1 MFTPDD
7 SREPVLYRKTPGGAG
22 TTRAHTGTRITQTG
36 KKTFAFIPSPTK
48 ILLTRRPVFPH
59 RASWGAP
66 SPIPECTPTFCACAL
81 GSIMG
86 DMVDGKTETTVAVS
100 PSKSPTSFFDKIEVL
115 NEKVA
120 GHENEIKI
128 VLQRLDALEAA
139 AAKTAEAE
147 RLRLIASEP
156 SECLKSVGIRTWEEA
171 CKVLTV
177 SCFCFTANTI
187 LLLGRNIG
195 ATMLLTG
202 LSADALPYVMVLVGA
217 FILVIMP
224 LTAYLVSQSSSNTVL
239 TGMTFVMI
247 GILTGFLFMFQTGVA
262 EEYPKIVYPMFF
274 VVEEVVD
281 SVLMVLFWQIGML
294 CFTKD
299 EAKRL
304 IGIVNMGAALANL
317 ANGVTVAVLIH
328 YFSAFAILPAQMVL
342 LLLQLIPN
350 FICRRWIP
358 DTETKHAES
367 KPIVNQGDG
376 AASSAASETRDDSA
390 WYMNPFTQLIGLW
403 QFATVL
409 TFSCIEFQYNATLA
423 HFLDANGI
431 AQVTANLASVAS
443 IGQTFVNLLITPFL
457 LQVAGTWAALL
468 VTPIA
473 YVAGEFG
480 IMTDQTVRM
489 VFICRSMDFIFRYT
503 VSDNTKQIL
512 YKSVPP
518 HQLID
523 ARAFTD
529 GSIKKL
535 APMLLGGILIVV
547 QGITGLGAYELVFPM
562 AVFGVGASGGLIPLV
577 LYLAKVSEAQPNPE
591 LL

>member
-1 MFTPDD
+1 
-7 SREPVLYRKTPGGAG
+7 
-22 TTRAHTGTRITQTG
+22 
-36 KKTFAFIPSPTK
+36 
-48 ILLTRRPVFPH
+48 
-59 RASWGAP
+59 
-66 SPIPECTPTFCACAL
+66 
-81 GSIMG
+81 
-86 DMVDGKTETTVAVS
+86 
-100 PSKSPTSFFDKIEVL
+100 
-115 NEKVA
+115 
-120 GHENEIKI
+120 
-128 VLQRLDALEAA
+128 
-139 AAKTAEAE
+139 
-147 RLRLIASEP
+147 
-156 SECLKSVGIRTWEEA
+156 
-171 CKVLTV
+171 
-177 SCFCFTANTI
+177 
-187 LLLGRNIG
+187 LLGRNIG

-224 LTAYLVSQSSSNTVL
+224 LTAYLVSKSSSNTVL

-247 GILTGFLFMFQTGVA
+247 VVLTAYLFMFTTGVA
-262 EEYPKIVYPMFF
+262 EKYPKIVYPMFF

-358 DTETKHAES
+358 DTETKDGVS
-367 KPIVNQGDG
+367 KPNASQGDG
-376 AASSAASETRDDSA
+376 AASSAAPETRDDRA

-443 IGQTFVNLLITPFL
+443 VGQTFVNLLITPFL

-468 VTPIA
+468 VTPAA
-473 YVAGEFG
+473 YVLGEFG
-480 IMTDQTVRM
+480 IMSDQTVRM

-547 QGITGLGAYELVFPM
+547 QGVTGLGAYELVFPM

-577 LYLAKVSEAQPNPE
+577 LYLAKVSEAQPYPPQR
-591 LL
+591 

>member
-1 MFTPDD
+1 VNA
-7 SREPVLYRKTPGGAG
+7 RAG
-22 TTRAHTGTRITQTG
+22 VVTVPRLSKQ
-36 KKTFAFIPSPTK
+36 SNCES
-48 ILLTRRPVFPH
+48 RPV
-59 RASWGAP
+59 ALWEKA
-66 SPIPECTPTFCACAL
+66 IPRLVELARPDFARH
-81 GSIMG
+81 GNHMG
-86 DMVDGKTETTVAVS
+86 DIVDGKPETTVAVS
-100 PSKSPTSFFDKIEVL
+100 ASKSPTSFSDKIEVLNEKVAGHEKEIDKIEVL

-156 SECLKSVGIRTWEEA
+156 SECLKSIGIRTWEEA
-171 CKVLTV
+171 SKVLTV
-177 SCFCFTANTI
+177 TCFCFTANTI

-239 TGMTFVMI
+239 TGMTFAMI

-262 EEYPKIVYPMFF
+262 EEYPTIVYPMFF

-358 DTETKHAES
+358 DTES
-367 KPIVNQGDG
+367 KKEEKK
-376 AASSAASETRDDSA
+376 SSGPVVEKKCCDADA
-390 WYMNPFTQLIGLW
+390 WYMNSFTQLIGVW
-403 QFATVL
+403 QFITVL
-409 TFSCIEFQYNATLA
+409 IFSTIEFQYNSTLA
-423 HFLDANGI
+423 NYLDANGI

-443 IGQTFVNLLITPFL
+443 VGQSFVNLLITPFL

-480 IMTDQTVRM
+480 IMSDQTVRM

-547 QGITGLGAYELVFPM
+547 QGVTGLGAYELVFPM

-577 LYLAKVSEAQPNPE
+577 LYLAKVSEAQPYPPQR
-591 LL
+591 

>member
-1 MFTPDD
+1 M
-7 SREPVLYRKTPGGAG
+7 
-22 TTRAHTGTRITQTG
+22 
-36 KKTFAFIPSPTK
+36 
-48 ILLTRRPVFPH
+48 
-59 RASWGAP
+59 
-66 SPIPECTPTFCACAL
+66 
-81 GSIMG
+81 GS
-86 DMVDGKTETTVAVS
+86 TETPAC
-100 PSKSPTSFFDKIEVL
+100 L
-115 NEKVA
+115 A
-120 GHENEIKI
+120 GI
-128 VLQRLDALEAA
+128 
-139 AAKTAEAE
+139 
-147 RLRLIASEP
+147 
-156 SECLKSVGIRTWEEA
+156 GIRTWDEC
-171 CKVLTV
+171 CKVFTV
-177 SCFCFTANTI
+177 TCFCFTANTI

-202 LSADALPYVMVLVGA
+202 LGADALPYVMVLVGV
-217 FILVIMP
+217 FILFIMP
-224 LTAYLVSQSSSNTVL
+224 ITAYLVSISDSGTVL
-239 TGMTFVMI
+239 TGMTVVMCGVLSGFFI
-247 GILTGFLFMFQTGVA
+247 MFRTGIADM
-262 EEYPKIVYPMFF
+262 YPNIVYPMFF

-328 YFSAFAILPAQMVL
+328 YFEAFAILPAQMVL
-342 LLLQLIPN
+342 LIVQLIPN
-350 FICRRWIP
+350 FICRRWI
-358 DTETKHAES
+358 
-367 KPIVNQGDG
+367 
-376 AASSAASETRDDSA
+376 RDVAPSVVAGSPADLVEKGCCDADA
-390 WYMNPFTQLIGLW
+390 WYMNPFTQLIGVW

-409 TFSCIEFQYNATLA
+409 TFSCIEFQYNSTLA
-423 HFLDANGI
+423 NFLDANGI

-443 IGQTFVNLLITPFL
+443 VGQSFVNLLITPFL

-480 IMTDQTVRM
+480 IMSDQTVRM

-547 QGITGLGAYELVFPM
+547 QGVTGLGAYELVFPM

-577 LYLAKVSEAQPNPE
+577 LYLAKVSEARPNHPQR
-591 LL
+591 

>member
-1 MFTPDD
+1 
-7 SREPVLYRKTPGGAG
+7 
-22 TTRAHTGTRITQTG
+22 
-36 KKTFAFIPSPTK
+36 
-48 ILLTRRPVFPH
+48 
-59 RASWGAP
+59 
-66 SPIPECTPTFCACAL
+66 
-81 GSIMG
+81 MG

-350 FICRRWIP
+350 VICRRWIP
-358 DTETKHAES
+358 DTES
-367 KPIVNQGDG
+367 KKEEKK
-376 AASSAASETRDDSA
+376 SSGPVVEKNWCDADA
-390 WYMNPFTQLIGLW
+390 WYMNSFTQLIGVW
-403 QFATVL
+403 QFITVL
-409 TFSCIEFQYNATLA
+409 IFSTIEFQYNSTLA
-423 HFLDANGI
+423 NFLDANGI

-443 IGQTFVNLLITPFL
+443 VGQTFVNLLITPFL